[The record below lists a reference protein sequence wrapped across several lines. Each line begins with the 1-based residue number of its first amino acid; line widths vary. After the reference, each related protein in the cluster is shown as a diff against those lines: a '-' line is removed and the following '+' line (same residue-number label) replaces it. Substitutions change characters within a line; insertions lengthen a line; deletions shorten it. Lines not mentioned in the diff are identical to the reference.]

1 MARNNKINI
10 FSLWLN
16 WHFVEMPKFLIS
28 VWKNYLMFATNY
40 FSVTLLLKTFFS
52 PWRRYNWI
60 YPKGFNIVEFFNTLV
75 SNIFSRILG
84 AMMRTALIIVGIIF
98 QLFVIIVGGIIFLGW
113 ILMPF
118 LIVLGLIF
126 TLIY

>member
-1 MARNNKINI
+1 
-10 FSLWLN
+10 
-16 WHFVEMPKFLIS
+16 MPKFLIS